1 MKMQEIKEL
10 SDKELV
16 HKELELERNLIDSRL
31 KRSLGVAMDVS
42 VFGTIRKDIARLQ
55 TEQTFRCKEQGLS
68 KNALKA
74 RYRKS
79 FVYTQEEKEESGDFL
94 TSVADKLS

>member
-1 MKMQEIKEL
+1 MKMQEVKEL
-10 SDKELV
+10 SDQELV
-16 HKELELERNLIDSRL
+16 HKELELDRQLVDVRL
-31 KRSLGVAMDVS
+31 KKSLGVEMDIS
-42 VFGTIRKDIARLQ
+42 IFAKIRKDIARLQ
-55 TEQTFRCKEQGLS
+55 TEQTFRCKQQGLA

-74 RYRKS
+74 LHRKS